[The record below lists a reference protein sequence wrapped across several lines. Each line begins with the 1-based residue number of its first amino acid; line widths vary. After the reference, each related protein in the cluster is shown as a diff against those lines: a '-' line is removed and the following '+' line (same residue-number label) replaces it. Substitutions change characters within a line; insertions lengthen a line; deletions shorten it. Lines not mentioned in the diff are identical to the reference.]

1 MPTIVHFEVPA
12 EDLRRVKSFYT
23 DLFRWETEGIPG
35 LDYMRI
41 DTSEEDLPSIG
52 SGIMRR
58 RQGPSQHIINYIDVD
73 SVEEYSSRVMSL
85 GEKVLVPKKAVPDVG
100 YFAICLDTKNDPFGI
115 LEIDE
120 GAK

>member
-1 MPTIVHFEVPA
+1 MPTVVHFEVPA
-12 EDLRRVKSFYT
+12 DDLRRVKSFYT
-23 DLFRWETEGIPG
+23 DLFCGKIEGIPG

-52 SGIMRR
+52 DGIMR

-73 SVEEYSSRVMSL
+73 SLEEYSSRVMSL
-85 GEKVLVPKKAVPDVG
+85 GEKVLIPKRAVPGVG
-100 YFAICLDTKNDPFGI
+100 YFAICLDTENNPFGI